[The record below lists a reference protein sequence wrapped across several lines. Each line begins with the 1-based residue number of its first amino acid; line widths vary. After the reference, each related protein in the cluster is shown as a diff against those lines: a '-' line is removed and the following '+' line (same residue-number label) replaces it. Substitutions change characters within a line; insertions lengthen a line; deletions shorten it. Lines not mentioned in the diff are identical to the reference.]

1 MESELLDEPKNDI
14 ALTMII
20 RGLPMTGSTMPNSNM
35 KVEIATTISQLAT
48 DFGIRSR
55 RFLLETMKVHLL
67 LLRSMETIMVVREE
81 VEVAVDVG
89 NLHLDHRDDLEAMVP
104 RVRMVK
110 LESLVETDQTHR
122 VPPPRLTLTGA
133 LIARQVS
140 QDGKESREERA
151 HREDQEAADFQETKD
166 CQDCQDRWGQL
177 DQREDPEFQDCLEE
191 RVFLENLLKLPD
203 LKDHQD
209 SLDCPECQDYKEN
222 PGTTA
227 TQDEMVLQVIKVT
240 MEFLV
245 VLVNLGR
252 RVTQV
257 PTEVLA
263 SLADVTTAHPRGL
276 LPDTRKWRSRN
287 VYL

>member
-122 VPPPRLTLTGA
+122 VPPPRLTLYVI
-133 LIARQVS
+133 L
-140 QDGKESREERA
+140 
-151 HREDQEAADFQETKD
+151 
-166 CQDCQDRWGQL
+166 
-177 DQREDPEFQDCLEE
+177 
-191 RVFLENLLKLPD
+191 
-203 LKDHQD
+203 
-209 SLDCPECQDYKEN
+209 
-222 PGTTA
+222 
-227 TQDEMVLQVIKVT
+227 VL
-240 MEFLV
+240 F
-245 VLVNLGR
+245 
-252 RVTQV
+252 
-257 PTEVLA
+257 
-263 SLADVTTAHPRGL
+263 
-276 LPDTRKWRSRN
+276 
-287 VYL
+287 